1 MENIP
6 IEFMRSGDPKVCVTR
21 SEHSPSTGENA
32 PCVTVLMSVY
42 NAGDYLAQAIQSIL
56 EQSFRYFEFL
66 IINDASTDR
75 SREIILSFNDP
86 RIVLVDNDNNIGLT
100 RSLNK
105 GLKLARGKYI
115 ARMDADDIAMPERL
129 QKQVGFLE
137 SHPEYCLVGSYFQ
150 LYPSEKIMRVPV
162 HDEEIRSLMLFRNTF
177 AHPAVMFRK
186 EIVDR
191 YRLYYNEDLL
201 AAQDEELWYRM
212 SKYGKMYNLPEILL
226 QYRVHPDQISSSRQQ
241 LQQSISMQIKW
252 LKIKDFLDHQPIPDE
267 LFYEKWMSDG
277 KVVFSP
283 TEFESLKKWI
293 LLIYRHN
300 LRTRK
305 VPTKQLRICL
315 ANLIIK
321 FLTHLEEKEAL
332 IYLKSLFLFIQIR
345 RIPVKFLLK
354 EMGIFS

>member
-1 MENIP
+1 
-6 IEFMRSGDPKVCVTR
+6 MRSGNPKVCVTR

-115 ARMDADDIAMPERL
+115 ARMDADDISMPERL

-252 LKIKDFLDHQPIPDE
+252 LKIKDFLGCGMVK
-267 LFYEKWMSDG
+267 LF
-277 KVVFSP
+277 FRP
-283 TEFESLKKWI
+283 RSLN
-293 LLIYRHN
+293 R
-300 LRTRK
+300 
-305 VPTKQLRICL
+305 
-315 ANLIIK
+315 
-321 FLTHLEEKEAL
+321 
-332 IYLKSLFLFIQIR
+332 LKN
-345 RIPVKFLLK
+345 
-354 EMGIFS
+354 GYY